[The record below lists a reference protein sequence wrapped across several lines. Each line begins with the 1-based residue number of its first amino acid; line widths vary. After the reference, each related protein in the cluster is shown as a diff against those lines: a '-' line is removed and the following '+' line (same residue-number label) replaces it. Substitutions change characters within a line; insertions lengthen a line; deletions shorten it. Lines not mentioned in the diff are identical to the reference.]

1 MNPLRRLLGAVRR
14 RPLRTLAIVFLTAF
28 VGLNVLAYRHARA
41 MLTFDSAAPRTAS
54 PQALSLVE
62 KLKVVACG
70 VSVPRPENQRTP
82 DALGL
87 PFTTLRLRASDGV
100 GLEAWQIDAPQ
111 PRGTVLLFHGYAAS
125 RASLLGEAQA
135 FHRLG
140 YSVVLVDFRGGG
152 GSDGNTTTL
161 GFQEAGDV
169 ATALNHARTRS
180 ELPRPHVLY
189 GQSMGGAAILRAVAV
204 GDVRPD
210 GIILDSVFDR
220 MLGTVRNRFALMKLP
235 SFPTAELLVFWGGR
249 QSGFN
254 GFEHNPAD
262 YARRCECPTLVQIGA
277 LDRNVGQDESRALF
291 ESLPEPKQYEVFA
304 DAGHVSLLAA
314 DPAKWT
320 ANVERFFKSL
330 AKREK

>member
-1 MNPLRRLLGAVRR
+1 MNPLRRLFAAVRR
-14 RPLRTLAIVFLTAF
+14 RPFRTLVIVLVAVF

-41 MLTFDSAAPRTAS
+41 MLTFDSAAARTAS

-70 VSVPRPENQRTP
+70 VSIPRPANGRTP
-82 DALGL
+82 EALGL
-87 PFTTLRLRASDGV
+87 PFTTFRIRAADGV
-100 GLEAWQIDAPQ
+100 GLEGWRIDAPSPQ
-111 PRGTVLLFHGYAAS
+111 GTVLLFHGYAAS
-125 RASLLGEAQA
+125 RASLLGEARA
-135 FHRLG
+135 FYDLG
-140 YSVVLVDFRGGG
+140 YSIVLVDFRGSG
-152 GSDGNTTTL
+152 GSDGNSTTL
-161 GFQEAGDV
+161 GYEERRDV
-169 ATALNHARTRS
+169 AAAVDFAKT
-180 ELPRPHVLY
+180 EGLPRPYVLY

-204 GDVRPD
+204 YDVRPD
-210 GIILDSVFDR
+210 GIVLDSVFDR

-330 AKREK
+330 AKPEK